1 MDALGEQNYLVP
13 LSYLDDVTV
22 INSRTRTTVPPLLN
36 HKQTT
41 SLSPSKPKSLS
52 PPPISPWSPPP
63 QTPEDNHKEDQNVNI
78 FLHKD
83 GVFSTPSE
91 DPSLSSS
98 QNQHEQQEEEVAV
111 DLAKEDQLVEGQGI
125 DEIMIVDGGDCN
137 ENSREKDLEFIEEAD
152 LTGGIEIEGHLGVG
166 KSFERLVK
174 SLDRFNWTPRA
185 SVGDES
191 VKCDERLLK
200 TVDAIPAK
208 SKRAKRLDTNPGL
221 GSSRSSLLSET
232 ERRRENFGYSV
243 EKLGSDE
250 EVVLTVV

>member
-52 PPPISPWSPPP
+52 PPPLSPWSPPP

-83 GVFSTPSE
+83 GGFSTPSE

-111 DLAKEDQLVEGQGI
+111 DLAKEDQLGGLRLKAIWVLVRISQDKEGI
-125 DEIMIVDGGDCN
+125 
-137 ENSREKDLEFIEEAD
+137 
-152 LTGGIEIEGHLGVG
+152 HW

-250 EVVLTVV
+250 EVVITVV

>member
-52 PPPISPWSPPP
+52 PPPLSPWSPPP

-125 DEIMIVDGGDCN
+125 DEIMIVDGGDW
-137 ENSREKDLEFIEEAD
+137 
-152 LTGGIEIEGHLGVG
+152 